1 MNNAKVAATN
11 GSRNSAGPAALLA
24 HPSKLFVETTTRC
37 NLGCFMCVKQTC
49 DHAIAEG
56 DMSAATFAA
65 LSRSFPDLDA
75 LVLNGVGEPL
85 LHPELDDF
93 IRQARALMPAH
104 GWIGFQSNG
113 LLLTEARAVS
123 LLEAGLDRICLSID
137 SVSPET
143 FRKVREGGEL
153 EDISDAFSALASAKA
168 RTGRGDFRVGVEFVV
183 MQSNLREL
191 PDALAWAASRGAS
204 FALVTHVLPYDAEHA
219 AEAVYGA
226 CTDEALALFSSWTKK
241 AQETGLDLYRY
252 FEVAMKYSKS
262 GEELRLIGMVDA
274 MKAEAE
280 ERGIFL
286 DVRKLLRLDIPQNE
300 EVTAVFQQAQE
311 VAERVGLDLKLPGV
325 VLKET
330 RSCGFVEDGGVF
342 VAWTGAVSPCY
353 FLWHRYRCFASGW
366 DQPVQAKVFGNVNE
380 QDVLEIWNGDEFRS
394 FRGGVLAYDY
404 PHCSSCNLA
413 PCDYVQTEQ
422 FEQDCHIREVPCG
435 ACLWCTG
442 IFQCLK

>member
-1 MNNAKVAATN
+1 MKNNTVSAASSTSPL
-11 GSRNSAGPAALLA
+11 GTPALLA
-24 HPSKLFVETTTRC
+24 RPSKLFVETTTRC

-49 DHAIAEG
+49 DHAITEG

-65 LSRSFPDLDA
+65 LEPAFPGLNA

-85 LHPELDDF
+85 LHPQLDDF
-93 IRQARALMPAH
+93 IRRARALMPAD

-113 LLLTEARAVS
+113 LLLTQSRAVS

-137 SVSPET
+137 SVSPEV

-153 EDISDAFSALASAKA
+153 DDISDAFSALASAKA
-168 RTGRGDFRVGVEFVV
+168 QTGREDFRIGVEFVV

-191 PDALAWAASRGAS
+191 PDALAWAAGRGAS
-204 FALVTHVLPYDAEHA
+204 FALVTHVLPYDAQHA
-219 AEAVYGA
+219 SEAVYGD
-226 CTDEALALFSSWTKK
+226 CTDEAIALFDRWKSK
-241 AQETGLDLYRY
+241 AEQAGMDIYRY
-252 FEVAMKYSKS
+252 FEIAMKYAKS
-262 GEELRLIGMVDA
+262 AEEQRLVGLVDA
-274 MKAEAE
+274 LKAEAE
-280 ERGIFL
+280 KSGVFL
-286 DVRKLLRLDIPQNE
+286 NLKKLLRLDYGKNE
-300 EVTAVFQQAQE
+300 EIAEVFRQAQE
-311 VAERVGLDLKLPGV
+311 VADRLGLDLKLPGV

-330 RSCGFVEDGGVF
+330 RSCGFVEDGGFF

-366 DQPVQAKVFGNVNE
+366 DQQVQAKVFGNVNE
-380 QDVLEIWNGDEFRS
+380 EEVLDIWNGQPFRS
-394 FRGGVLAYDY
+394 FREGVMAYDY